1 MDKKMSLEQVRDWH
15 RDRGDRA
22 AAYFG
27 SGDHEDAMRH
37 RAMADAIDAE
47 LKARGKAVAIVGPDD
62 VIWLKPEAC
71 ELDVLLYTAPTAQA
85 DKTLIVNMDQ
95 AAAWRAVADALTEV
109 APGWQRGDGTGMECA
124 VAAIKRLAQPAQAA
138 QPVGVDGWVMVPREA
153 TDDMLVAGQE
163 AWWCKRRLRDS
174 AIEDCH
180 EARDVWNAM
189 LKVAASFPNARGW
202 KLVPCLPTPKQLGAM
217 RKCSINRHSDMY
229 QASISAAPQPPAQPS
244 ADAFDFERHLLRQ
257 REWSGRTFGPGAR
270 SQGCV
275 DHIRK
280 ELREIEA
287 NPGDLE
293 EWIDVAILA
302 LDGAWRSGAQP
313 ADIVAALVAKQTKNE
328 RRKWPDWRTADPNH
342 AIEHDRSEDDPM
354 SADSSDRRWEDFE
367 R

>member
-138 QPVGVDGWVMVPREA
+138 QPVGDLRVEVQSVAVSDAPDAHQVWLRRGVQQFPVGDYRDTREEA
-153 TDDMLVAGQE
+153 EWYAGQ
-163 AWWCKRRLRDS
+163 LRT
-174 AIEDCH
+174 ALQPVGVP
-180 EARDVWNAM
+180 DVFDF
-189 LKVAASFPNARGW
+189 AAHLQRQRGW
-202 KLVPCLPTPKQLGAM
+202 SGA
-217 RKCSINRHSDMY
+217 
-229 QASISAAPQPPAQPS
+229 
-244 ADAFDFERHLLRQ
+244 
-257 REWSGRTFGPGAR
+257 TFGPGAR
-270 SQGCV
+270 VQGVV